1 MQARLVLR
9 QPSRG
14 LALLALFAAAAAM
27 LILGLQLGF
36 TFKAPTVVQSP
47 SRVIVLP
54 ASQNVIDSCYTA
66 RHNVC

>member
-14 LALLALFAAAAAM
+14 LALIALFAAAAM
-27 LILGLQLGF
+27 LILGLQLGS

-54 ASQNVIDSCYTA
+54 ASQNVTDSCYTA